1 MVQGQDFGDMCNT
14 PTNSSR
20 NFRIHQKMMH
30 KEAKFLEIFKEAL
43 NKPPFYGASAQVYA
57 AGI

>member
-14 PTNSSR
+14 PTNSSQ

-30 KEAKFLEIFKEAL
+30 TEAKFLEIFKKAL
-43 NKPPFYGASAQVYA
+43 NKSSLYGGSGWV
-57 AGI
+57 

>member
-14 PTNSSR
+14 PTNSSK
-20 NFRIHQKMMH
+20 NFGIHQKMVH
-30 KEAKFLEIFKEAL
+30 TKAKLLEIFKEAL
-43 NKPPFYGASAQVYA
+43 NKSPFYGASAQVYA

>member
-14 PTNSSR
+14 PTNSSK
-20 NFRIHQKMMH
+20 NFGIHQKMVH
-30 KEAKFLEIFKEAL
+30 TKAKFFEIFKEAL
-43 NKPPFYGASAQVYA
+43 NKSPFYGASAQLYA